1 MSRST
6 KLLVY
11 TIKKYHETQEKYSTL
26 KDTKDTRQLNVM
38 HNIGFPFAI
47 KGIIG
52 ITGEIWTQFTD
63 QKIVLHQ
70 C

>member
-1 MSRST
+1 MSHST
-6 KLLVY
+6 KRLAY
-11 TIKKYHETQEKYSTL
+11 TIKKYHETQGKYSRL

-38 HNIGFPFAI
+38 HDLGFSFAI

-52 ITGEIWTQFTD
+52 MTGEIWIQFTD
-63 QKIVLHQ
+63 QKIVITS